1 MSHWVLL
8 IIDGSTH
15 VVNLDSEVVEIK
27 DFGRF
32 PTKLLHDYELNVE
45 FELFEKKSKLV
56 SPVQSDL
63 QSNLKRGPQIISPKD
78 AAWIIYKSG
87 ISTGDTVIEAG
98 SGSGALTLGLAQSIA
113 PKGKVITFE
122 NHSRHFK
129 IAKRNIA
136 MSPWNDLVDIRNEE
150 LNDGTEIIPA
160 SSIILDLPNPWDI
173 ISWAQKS
180 IRVGGFL
187 ISYVPTVNQVQKLIN
202 SMENWKEI
210 DTVET
215 IQRTWQSKS
224 KALRPHS
231 NMIGHTGFIIS
242 ARWNG

>member
-1 MSHWVLL
+1 MSNWVLL
-8 IIDGSTH
+8 IIDGSAH
-15 VVNLDSEVVEIK
+15 IVNLDSEVVEIK

-32 PTKLLHDYELNVE
+32 PTKLLHDYEFNVE
-45 FELFEKKSKLV
+45 FELFEKKAKLV
-56 SPVQSDL
+56 RPVQSDL
-63 QSNLKRGPQIISPKD
+63 QSNLQRGPQIISPKD
-78 AAWIIYKSG
+78 VAWIIYKSG

-98 SGSGALTLGLAQSIA
+98 SGSGALTLGLAQAIA

-129 IAKRNIA
+129 IAKRNIG
-136 MSPWNDLVDIRNEE
+136 MSPWNDLVVLRNEE
-150 LNDGTEIIPA
+150 LNDDTEIILA

-173 ISWAQKS
+173 IFWAQKS

-187 ISYVPTVNQVQKLIN
+187 ICYVPTVNQVQKLID

-210 DTVET
+210 EIVET

-224 KALRPHS
+224 NALRPQS

>member
-1 MSHWVLL
+1 MSNWVLL
-8 IIDGSTH
+8 IIDGSAH
-15 VVNLDSEVVEIK
+15 VVNLDSEVVDIK

-32 PTKLLHDYELNVE
+32 PTKLLCDYGLNVE
-45 FELFEKKSKLV
+45 FEFFEKKATLV

-78 AAWIIYKSG
+78 VAWIIYKSG

-129 IAKRNIA
+129 IAKRNIN

-150 LNDGTEIIPA
+150 LNDDTEIIPT
-160 SSIILDLPNPWDI
+160 SSIILDIPNPWDI

-187 ISYVPTVNQVQKLIN
+187 ICYVPTVNQVQKLID

-210 DTVET
+210 ETVET

-224 KALRPHS
+224 NALRPQS
-231 NMIGHTGFIIS
+231 SMIGHTGFIIS

>member
-129 IAKRNIA
+129 IAKRNID

-150 LNDGTEIIPA
+150 LNDDTEIIPA

-187 ISYVPTVNQVQKLIN
+187 ICYVPTANQVQKLID

-224 KALRPHS
+224 NALRPQS

>member
-129 IAKRNIA
+129 IAKRNIN

-150 LNDGTEIIPA
+150 LNDDTEIIPA

-187 ISYVPTVNQVQKLIN
+187 ICYVPTVNQVQKLID

-210 DTVET
+210 ETVET

-224 KALRPHS
+224 KALRPKS

>member
-1 MSHWVLL
+1 MSNWVLL
-8 IIDGSTH
+8 IIDGSAH
-15 VVNLDSEVVEIK
+15 IVNLDSEVIEIK

-32 PTKLLHDYELNVE
+32 PTKLLHDHELNVE

-129 IAKRNIA
+129 IAKRNIN

-150 LNDGTEIIPA
+150 LNNDTEIISA

-187 ISYVPTVNQVQKLIN
+187 ICYVPTVNQVQKLID

-210 DTVET
+210 ETVET

-224 KALRPHS
+224 KALRPQS

>member
-122 NHSRHFK
+122 NHSSHFK
-129 IAKRNIA
+129 IAKRNID

-150 LNDGTEIIPA
+150 LNDDTEIIPA

-187 ISYVPTVNQVQKLIN
+187 ISYVPTVNQVQKLID

-224 KALRPHS
+224 NALRPQS

>member
-1 MSHWVLL
+1 MSNWVLL
-8 IIDGSTH
+8 IIDGSAH
-15 VVNLDSEVVEIK
+15 VVNLDSEVVDIK

-32 PTKLLHDYELNVE
+32 PAKLLHDYESNVE
-45 FELFEKKSKLV
+45 FELFEKKAKLV

-78 AAWIIYKSG
+78 IAWILYKSG

-98 SGSGALTLGLAQSIA
+98 SGSGALTLALAQSIA

-122 NHSRHFK
+122 NHLRHFK
-129 IAKRNIA
+129 IAKRNID

-150 LNDGTEIIPA
+150 LNNTTKIISS

-173 ISWAQKS
+173 VPWAQKS
-180 IRVGGFL
+180 IRIGGFL
-187 ISYVPTVNQVQKLIN
+187 ICYVPTVNQVQKLID
-202 SMENWKEI
+202 SLESWKEVE
-210 DTVET
+210 TVE
-215 IQRTWQSKS
+215 IVQRSWQSKS
-224 KALRPHS
+224 NALRPQS

>member
-8 IIDGSTH
+8 IIDGSAH
-15 VVNLDSEVVEIK
+15 VVNLDSEIVEIK

-32 PTKLLHDYELNVE
+32 PAKLLHDYEPNVE
-45 FELFEKKSKLV
+45 FELFEKKAKLV
-56 SPVQSDL
+56 RPVQSDL

-78 AAWIIYKSG
+78 IAWIIYKSG
-87 ISTGDTVIEAG
+87 ISNGDTVIEAG
-98 SGSGALTLGLAQSIA
+98 SGSGALTLALVESIA

-129 IAKRNIA
+129 IAKRNID

-150 LNDGTEIIPA
+150 LNIDTEIIPS
-160 SSIILDLPNPWDI
+160 SSIILDIPNPWDI
-173 ISWAQKS
+173 VLWAQKS
-180 IRVGGFL
+180 IRIGGFL
-187 ISYVPTVNQVQKLIN
+187 ICYLPTVNQVQKLIA
-202 SMENWKEI
+202 SLESWKEVE
-210 DTVET
+210 TVEI
-215 IQRTWQSKS
+215 IQRSWQSKS
-224 KALRPHS
+224 NALRPQS

>member
-1 MSHWVLL
+1 MSNWVLL
-8 IIDGSTH
+8 IIDGSAH

-78 AAWIIYKSG
+78 VAWIIYKSG

-129 IAKRNIA
+129 MAKRNID

-150 LNDGTEIIPA
+150 LNNDTEIISA

-187 ISYVPTVNQVQKLIN
+187 ICYVPTVNQVQKLID

-210 DTVET
+210 EIVET

-224 KALRPHS
+224 NALRPQS

>member
-1 MSHWVLL
+1 MSNWVLL
-8 IIDGSTH
+8 IIDGSAH
-15 VVNLDSEVVEIK
+15 VVNLDSEVVDIK

-32 PTKLLHDYELNVE
+32 PAKLLHDYESNVE
-45 FELFEKKSKLV
+45 FELFEKKAKLV

-78 AAWIIYKSG
+78 IAWILYKSG

-98 SGSGALTLGLAQSIA
+98 SGSGALTLALAQSIA

-122 NHSRHFK
+122 NHLRHFK
-129 IAKRNIA
+129 IAKRNID

-150 LNDGTEIIPA
+150 LNNTTKIISS
-160 SSIILDLPNPWDI
+160 SSIILDIPNPWDI
-173 ISWAQKS
+173 VPWAQKS
-180 IRVGGFL
+180 IRIGGFL
-187 ISYVPTVNQVQKLIN
+187 ICYVPTVNQVQKLID
-202 SMENWKEI
+202 SLESWKEAE
-210 DTVET
+210 TVE
-215 IQRTWQSKS
+215 IVQRSWQSKS
-224 KALRPHS
+224 NALRPQS

>member
-129 IAKRNIA
+129 IAKRNID

-150 LNDGTEIIPA
+150 LNDDTEIIPA

-180 IRVGGFL
+180 IRMGGFL
-187 ISYVPTVNQVQKLIN
+187 ICYVPTANQVQKLID

-210 DTVET
+210 ETVET
-215 IQRTWQSKS
+215 IQRIWQSKS
-224 KALRPHS
+224 NALRPQS